1 MITVQEIQRE
11 TKKMP
16 PLDLPPPEID
26 ELDELVEQ
34 VELLELDAFIEDG
47 PLMLNETNLLSV
59 PPRDIH
65 CPIKRFS

>member
-1 MITVQEIQRE
+1 
-11 TKKMP
+11 MP

-26 ELDELVEQ
+26 ELDELVELVEQ